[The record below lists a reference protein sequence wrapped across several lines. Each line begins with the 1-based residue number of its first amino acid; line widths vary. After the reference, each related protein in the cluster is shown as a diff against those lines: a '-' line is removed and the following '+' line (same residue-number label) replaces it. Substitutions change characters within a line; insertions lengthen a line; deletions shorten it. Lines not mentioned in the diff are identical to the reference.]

1 MDLGL
6 TGKTAFVAGASKGIG
21 RAIAA
26 TLAQE
31 GAQVAISS
39 RDRERIDASAADIG
53 ARGYVLDSGDLDA
66 IPAVLGEVAA
76 DLGPID
82 VLVTNTG
89 GPPLGMDPLGHG
101 RDEWEAAYRDLI
113 LAPMAMIETAVPSMR
128 ERGWGR
134 IINVSSSAVREPI
147 PILML
152 SNVHRSGLLAGFK
165 TLARHLAGDGI
176 TVNTVLPGRIGTD
189 RLADPS
195 TGSLEGAEA
204 AAKEQVPAG
213 RLGTPEEFAA
223 AAAFL
228 CSDRAS
234 YVTGTA
240 LLVDGGLTQSI

>member
-6 TGKTAFVAGASKGIG
+6 KGRKAFVTGASKGIG

-26 TLAQE
+26 TLVEE
-31 GAQVAISS
+31 GAEVAISS
-39 RDRERIDASAADIG
+39 RNRENIEATAGEIG
-53 ARGYVLDSGDLDA
+53 ARGYVLDSSDLDA
-66 IPAVLGEVAA
+66 VGPALETVVA

-89 GPPLGMDPLGHG
+89 GPPLGMDPLGHS
-101 RDEWEAAYRDLI
+101 REEWEAAYRDLI
-113 LAPMAMIETAVPSMR
+113 LFPMALIEGCVPSMR
-128 ERGWGR
+128 ERAWGR

-165 TLARHLAGDGI
+165 TLARDLAGDGI

-189 RLADPS
+189 RLADPA

-204 AAKEQVPAG
+204 AAKDQVPAG

-228 CSDRAS
+228 CSERAS

-240 LLVDGGLTQSI
+240 QLVDGGLTQSI

>member
-6 TGKTAFVAGASKGIG
+6 TGRTALVTGASKGIG

-26 TLAQE
+26 TLVEE

-39 RDRERIDASAADIG
+39 RDRERIDATAADIG
-53 ARGYVLDSGDLDA
+53 ARGYVLDSSDLDA
-66 IPAVLGEVAA
+66 VGPLLESVTA
-76 DLGPID
+76 DLGPIE

-89 GPPLGMDPLGHG
+89 GPPMGMDPLGHP
-101 RDEWEAAYRDLI
+101 REEWEAAYRSLV
-113 LAPMAMIETAVPSMR
+113 LAPMQLIEGCVPSMR

-134 IINVSSSAVREPI
+134 IINVSSSAVREPV
-147 PILML
+147 PVLML

-165 TLARHLAGDGI
+165 TLARHYARDGL
-176 TVNTVLPGRIGTD
+176 TFNTVLPGRIATD
-189 RLADPS
+189 RLADPA

-204 AAKEQVPAG
+204 AAREQVPAG

-228 CSDRAS
+228 CSERAS